1 MVKNMYM
8 KKIQPR
14 TTRRVMIYWKKE
26 TTYPE
31 SFLKMDEIDGL
42 VLMEGLVKWRSP
54 TQKEKKIMPPEAR
67 EVTEILVMNITNKM
81 MKLRVKHKIRKAIDI
96 MVEDID
102 NTVHGTKTRGDI
114 NKEDGKKKKEVGSNE
129 RMITTNLLEILNPS
143 NWLEPGEVLPEQ
155 TLTREIALEWVT
167 AILMTMMKNEE
178 TKEQ

>member
-1 MVKNMYM
+1 MKYMNM

-14 TTRRVMIYWKKE
+14 TMRRVMIYQKKE

-31 SFLKMDEIDGL
+31 SFLKMDKIDRL

-81 MKLRVKHKIRKAIDI
+81 MKLRAKHKLGKAIDI
-96 MVEDID
+96 MAEDID
-102 NTVHGTKTRGDI
+102 NTVLMELKQEETLTR
-114 NKEDGKKKKEVGSNE
+114 KMEKKKEIRSNE

-143 NWLEPGEVLPEQ
+143 NWPEPGEVWPEQ

-178 TKEQ
+178 TKQQ